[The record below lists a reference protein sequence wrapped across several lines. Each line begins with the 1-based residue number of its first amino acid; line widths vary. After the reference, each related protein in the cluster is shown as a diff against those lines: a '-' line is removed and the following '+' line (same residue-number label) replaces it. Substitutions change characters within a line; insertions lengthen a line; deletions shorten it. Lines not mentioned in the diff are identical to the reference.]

1 MCAQVPERW
10 GSYVPFTPLGP
21 TEPWV
26 PRLSGL
32 EDTGEAGPRGSPAPE
47 PYPCC
52 SGPQS
57 APPRGGVRS
66 PGDRGGFGGCRWLG
80 AWHDAQT
87 QVSPQRPRPHGHHP
101 RGLSPGCGL
110 SITSTPA
117 RQCPL
122 RTGAPA
128 VAGKAELLGVG
139 GDHTEKRDLPRGAGR
154 RGPGRVTPSS
164 AGATWPEQLRGG
176 FCPEGASPVRSLLSG
191 TEGRGRGMEPRPT
204 LHRLR
209 HFQQAL
215 TSPSGGGGNKES
227 GEACSRKTPAKPPL
241 YVHTEHPGTRARG
254 CQEAA

>member
-139 GDHTEKRDLPRGAGR
+139 GTTQR
-154 RGPGRVTPSS
+154 RG
-164 AGATWPEQLRGG
+164 
-176 FCPEGASPVRSLLSG
+176 
-191 TEGRGRGMEPRPT
+191 
-204 LHRLR
+204 
-209 HFQQAL
+209 
-215 TSPSGGGGNKES
+215 TSPERQAGVGQAE
-227 GEACSRKTPAKPPL
+227 
-241 YVHTEHPGTRARG
+241 
-254 CQEAA
+254 